1 MRRTIPAFAALIALS
16 QPATAGVP
24 LFGHVS
30 CALVRFYVAKY
41 SETAAERWA
50 RSHGASDADIETARH
65 CLHGAN
71 VQTAAQDRHDRVSQ
85 VPTPATEQV
94 RAPASEQ
101 RRAHDE
107 PAERNPDQE
116 ALQVASVQEQQRA
129 EPAQDSRDGERG
141 VRGIAVQ
148 ANYEIKDPA
157 PSGGKTASLRVGGAA
172 SAHRASKMRGAGP
185 LAWLKRQ
192 FDHLVRPRQFRIAFL
207 SFHGSRR

>member
-1 MRRTIPAFAALIALS
+1 MRRTIPAFAALVALS

-85 VPTPATEQV
+85 VPTPAIEQV
-94 RAPASEQ
+94 RA
-101 RRAHDE
+101 HDG

-116 ALQVASVQEQQRA
+116 ALQVASVQEQQRT

-141 VRGIAVQ
+141 VHGAVQ
-148 ANYEIKDPA
+148 ANYEIKDPV
-157 PSGGKTASLRVGGAA
+157 PSGGKTASLRVGGAT
-172 SAHRASKMRGAGP
+172 STHRASKMRGAGP
-185 LAWLKRQ
+185 LAWLKQQ